1 MKTRFLLL
9 LLLTCFISAAAQA
22 QKADINWDRK
32 VNFSSYK
39 TYSWTTGT
47 PAPNPRSHQRIIEG
61 VDAKLA
67 AAGWQKVASNADV
80 EVIYHVSVNPETTI
94 TSYSVGGPFTGYQWG
109 LYTYGG
115 AYMSGTIGEGI
126 PTEKIQTITVGEL
139 VIDIADVKTKNFIW
153 RGAAKE
159 TLKERNFDKVKK
171 KIDKAISKLFKEFP
185 PVPGKLL

>member
-39 TYSWTTGT
+39 TYAWVKGT
-47 PAPNPRSHQRIIEG
+47 PAPNPLSHQRIIEG
-61 VDAKLA
+61 VDAKFA

-80 EVIYHVSVNPETTI
+80 DVIYHVSVSPETTI
-94 TSYSVGGPFTGYQWG
+94 TSYSVGGPYNGYQWG
-109 LYTYGG
+109 WYTYGG
-115 AYMSGTIGEGI
+115 GYAGGTIGEGI
-126 PTEKIQTITVGEL
+126 PTEKVQTIMVGEL

-171 KIDKAISKLFKEFP
+171 KIDKAISRLFKEFP
-185 PVPGKLL
+185 PAPGKLL